1 MLNYDEF
8 YPTPDSLIDK
18 MLKNVDWSTIDSVL
32 EPSAGKGNIADQIIK
47 HIGNG
52 YYGGLYYGHRDEEK
66 NKAFIDCIEIQP
78 ELQGI
83 FARQGI

>member
-18 MLKNVDWSTIDSVL
+18 MLKDVDWRMVDSIL

-47 HIGNG
+47 HIKSG
-52 YYGGLYYGHRDEEK
+52 YYGYVDEEK